1 MASIQSVRDEVAWS
15 LSPTPSARRFGNA
28 VFASQPQKWL
38 TERFAYL
45 PQVRRF
51 FDENLPGLAQA
62 SGNFHN
68 S

>member
-1 MASIQSVRDEVAWS
+1 MAVTQLPLPAG
-15 LSPTPSARRFGNA
+15 FGNA
-28 VFASQPQKWL
+28 VSGSQPQKWL

-51 FDENLPGLAQA
+51 FDEKWPRSTQG
-62 SGNFHN
+62 SRNFQG